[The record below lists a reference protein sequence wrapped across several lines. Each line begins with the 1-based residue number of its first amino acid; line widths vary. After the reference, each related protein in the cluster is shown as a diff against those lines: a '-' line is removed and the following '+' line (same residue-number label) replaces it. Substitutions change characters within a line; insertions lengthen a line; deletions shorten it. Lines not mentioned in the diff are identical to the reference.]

1 MGNTLDLYEVI
12 SHESGRNDQE
22 PAFFYHSDHLG
33 SAAYLTNDAGQVTQT
48 LNYLPYGEDW
58 VDIQNYAETRYPRLG
73 IYSNNGKEK
82 DYESGFHYYGARYYW
97 SEILTEW
104 LSVDPMADKYPSI
117 SPYAYCIWNPVK
129 LVDPDGNEA
138 GIPPTWVRTG
148 WFALRHPQIASA
160 IGSCRPGEMNTNIS
174 TRSERFATRGSSY
187 SSQGTI
193 FRSNGCTEDSDPCSE
208 IGAFR
213 HTLWQATIASYY
225 GRDIATQVGNAHE
238 DNPNANLK
246 ARRFSSMAEADQ
258 VVDLLNNMLGR
269 TIGEQNPNCPMNEL
283 AGKVLESFY
292 KTGLY
297 TGSLNED
304 GSWSVSRTK
313 ITKEQYGRR
322 GNFPWMP
329 HTATNRHLTK
339 YLGTTEHEK
348 GQVIDPMHLGTQP
361 LHL

>member
-1 MGNTLDLYEVI
+1 M
-12 SHESGRNDQE
+12 HRNSNITDNLNGTFL
-22 PAFFYHSDHLG
+22 AAGIFDFGHLQHIDFQCLF
-33 SAAYLTNDAGQVTQT
+33 SYKNALTFT
-48 LNYLPYGEDW
+48 
-58 VDIQNYAETRYPRLG
+58 
-73 IYSNNGKEK
+73 GKEK
-82 DYESGFHYYGARYYW
+82 DSETGFYYFGARYYDP
-97 SEILTEW
+97 SLSGLF
-104 LSVDPMADKYPSI
+104 LSVDPLADNYPSI
-117 SPYAYCIWNPVK
+117 SPYAYCAWNPVK

-174 TRSERFATRGSSY
+174 TISERFATRGSSY

-193 FRSNGCTEDSDPCSE
+193 FRNNGCTEDLDPCSE

-213 HTLWQATIASYY
+213 HTLWQATIASHY
-225 GRDIATQVGNAHE
+225 GTDIATQVGNAHE

-313 ITKEQYGRR
+313 ITKEQYDSYLNVLGGLDFNGFNSIEQANYRAKCERVNQTIQETGR
-322 GNFPWMP
+322 W
-329 HTATNRHLTK
+329 
-339 YLGTTEHEK
+339 
-348 GQVIDPMHLGTQP
+348 IDNK
-361 LHL
+361 